1 MNERQAYLA
10 IRNAIRLENLSDDI
24 AQKVAPA
31 LRAIFNELG
40 NQFRRMPPGNL
51 EREIW
56 YRQQRLRIADLLAPL
71 SREMGTELR
80 QRLGEEV
87 AQQMHYAQSYL
98 RIAGEDPANLVA
110 AAAPQDGISMSPT
123 AGMTGSYGG
132 DGLSFTPGSGGGA
145 SVGRPQFTRTQLH
158 AITQDVK
165 VMGERLEDLFE
176 PVIGRGEVGPW
187 IRQNLKMIDTKVKA
201 GFLTGQTA
209 DQIAAQIP
217 GFGAEAIRRNKAIA
231 RTAVM
236 DLSAKAQEAFWEA
249 NSDVVQGWEV
259 DSTMDNRVCEKC
271 APWDG
276 EFNKDR
282 NRLPTFPLH
291 VNCRCRVLPLT
302 KTEMLL
308 REEEGPQRRSVVEL
322 IEAPSKEEAIALAKA
337 KPGVVAARAYAGQ
350 VKVDGKKYWRVAKDI
365 VQKDHPLTMGEFLRQ
380 ASPQTQL
387 QVLGSKKRVSKFL
400 GWISGKDGN
409 TPMSPDLALKRVVEW
424 KPTVS
429 RQPRLSAEMKL
440 EISKLKSQKELMK
453 KNSEGEQHIV
463 YGYIRG
469 KDTRYGKA
477 GSLYYVGISN
487 DGGLRPYRSHR
498 SGAHGVPVPKDERQ
512 IRQLAVAKNRAEA
525 ERIEIA
531 LIAREGRIP
540 VRGKAGIGTTGRRG
554 LLNVSP
560 GGGKGSLGV
569 ESLETKRRKV
579 SAANKYGIPLDKWAG
594 LSRQDIK
601 NVAKRYAKGIRGD
614 DLIKGLD
621 EKVDFRALR
630 TAGTFGVDPTVWN
643 GLSRSMKR
651 TVRARYKAGVRGGD
665 LLAPQN
671 VDKSAAG
678 RAAISANQLAKSAA
692 KYDVPLSAWKAL
704 TPLNRRAVMRR
715 HKKGLRGAALLE
727 GLL

>member
-71 SREMGTELR
+71 SREMGAELR

-87 AQQMHYAQSYL
+87 AQQMHYAQNYL
-98 RIAGEDPANLVA
+98 RVAGEDPANLVA
-110 AAAPQDGISMSPT
+110 AAAPQDGVS
-123 AGMTGSYGG
+123 
-132 DGLSFTPGSGGGA
+132 LSLDGGA
-145 SVGRPQFTRTQLH
+145 PALGRPQFTRTQLH
-158 AITQDVK
+158 AITQDVR

-201 GFLTGQTA
+201 GFLTGQTNE
-209 DQIAAQIP
+209 QIAAQIP

-249 NSDVVQGWEV
+249 NSDVVAGWEV
-259 DSTMDNRVCEKC
+259 DSTMDNRVCERC

-291 VNCRCRVLPLT
+291 INCRCRVLPLS

-322 IEAPSKEEAIALAKA
+322 IEAPTKEKAIELAKA

-365 VQKDHPLTMGEFLRQ
+365 VQKDHPLTMGEFLKQ

-409 TPMSPDLALKRVVEW
+409 TPISPDLALKRVVEW

-463 YGYIRG
+463 YGYLRA
-469 KDTRYGKA
+469 KDSGTAKA
-477 GSLYYVGISN
+477 GTPYYIGIGNSHTRAFQEHTR
-487 DGGLRPYRSHR
+487 GGKRSKVHN
-498 SGAHGVPVPKDERQ
+498 VPVPKNEAL
-512 IRQLAVAKNRAEA
+512 IRQFGVFPNRAAAAKREQ
-525 ERIEIA
+525 E
-531 LIAREGRIP
+531 LIARFGRKGIDDKGILLNRSIGGEESALGVKRSAAVRRKLSESAKERDAVKALKAQRESVAKKKALRLGIP
-540 VRGKAGIGTTGRRG
+540 WDKYSKMTLSERARATDRVNRGEPWDGEFVSQQERSRRRVESRQRTYAAEIGIDYELWVTLVKKQRNTITARYRRG
-554 LLNVSP
+554 V
-560 GGGKGSLGV
+560 
-569 ESLETKRRKV
+569 
-579 SAANKYGIPLDKWAG
+579 
-594 LSRQDIK
+594 
-601 NVAKRYAKGIRGD
+601 
-614 DLIKGLD
+614 
-621 EKVDFRALR
+621 
-630 TAGTFGVDPTVWN
+630 
-643 GLSRSMKR
+643 
-651 TVRARYKAGVRGGD
+651 
-665 LLAPQN
+665 
-671 VDKSAAG
+671 
-678 RAAISANQLAKSAA
+678 
-692 KYDVPLSAWKAL
+692 
-704 TPLNRRAVMRR
+704 
-715 HKKGLRGAALLE
+715 RGAALLE

>member
-40 NQFRRMPPGNL
+40 DQFRRMPPGNL

-98 RIAGEDPANLVA
+98 RIAGEDPANFVA
-110 AAAPQDGISMSPT
+110 AAAPQDGVS
-123 AGMTGSYGG
+123 
-132 DGLSFTPGSGGGA
+132 LSLDGGA
-145 SVGRPQFTRTQLH
+145 PALGQPQFTRTQLN

-187 IRQNLKMIDTKVKA
+187 IRQNLNMIDRKVKT
-201 GFLTGQTA
+201 GFLTGQTNE
-209 DQIAAQIP
+209 QIAAQIP

-259 DSTMDNRVCEKC
+259 DSTMDNRVCERC

-291 VNCRCRVLPLT
+291 INCRCRVLPLT

-350 VKVDGKKYWRVAKDI
+350 VKVNGKKYWRVAKDI

-400 GWISGKDGN
+400 GWIGGKDGN
-409 TPMSPDLALKRVVEW
+409 TPISPDLALKRVVEW

-463 YGYIRG
+463 YGYLRA
-469 KDTRYGKA
+469 KDSGRGKA
-477 GSLYYVGISN
+477 GSPYYVGIGN
-487 DGGLRPYRSHR
+487 TADRPFASHKR
-498 SGAHGVPVPKDERQ
+498 GKIPRPLHDVPVPKDQSLVRQ
-512 IRQLAVAKNRAEA
+512 FGVFQTRAEA
-525 ERIEIA
+525 EAREKA
-531 LIAREGRIP
+531 LIRQYGRQ
-540 VRGKAGIGTTGRRG
+540 GIDAPRNGRKPQ
-554 LLNVSP
+554 LLNRQS
-560 GGGKGSLGV
+560 GGGRGSLGLKVPKPVV
-569 ESLETKRRKV
+569 ERRAVASARGRLEMGARQAGVAADDWAKIPARERRMFSNWRRKQQGPATYADFLNRQTKGDGLQDRLAMLGLTERQYNSLSGV
-579 SAANKYGIPLDKWAG
+579 ERRRMANWLRTHPGKTGADYLAAKSRGDVTHGGIADAERLARAQKAAAKYGVSVSDWLKLTP
-594 LSRQDIK
+594 QQVK
-601 NVAKRYAKGIRGD
+601 NVAKRYARG
-614 DLIKGLD
+614 K
-621 EKVDFRALR
+621 
-630 TAGTFGVDPTVWN
+630 
-643 GLSRSMKR
+643 
-651 TVRARYKAGVRGGD
+651 
-665 LLAPQN
+665 
-671 VDKSAAG
+671 
-678 RAAISANQLAKSAA
+678 
-692 KYDVPLSAWKAL
+692 
-704 TPLNRRAVMRR
+704 
-715 HKKGLRGAALLE
+715 RGAALLE